1 MTVEDKFHNL
11 EVDKDV
17 TVEDLKCLLEIE
29 SGMPVSEQA
38 IFFRNQELKED
49 TKKLSSYGIDNND
62 MLMMTKATT
71 GVINRGANVGQS
83 DQNLLDSFFT
93 TLNKDV

>member
-1 MTVEDKFHNL
+1 MTSEDKFHNL

-49 TKKLSSYGIDNND
+49 AKKLVDHGIGNND

-71 GVINRGANVGQS
+71 GVI
-83 DQNLLDSFFT
+83 
-93 TLNKDV
+93 

>member
-1 MTVEDKFHNL
+1 MDGGSSLVDATQENKNQTMELLVQNLTSEDKFHNL

-29 SGMPVSEQA
+29 SGMPVNDQA

-49 TKKLSSYGIDNND
+49 AKKLVDFGIGNND

-71 GVINRGANVGQS
+71 GVI
-83 DQNLLDSFFT
+83 
-93 TLNKDV
+93 